1 MVPEGDKAGSDAVR
15 NAPEKIAA
23 NLARP
28 LLQVRARNRRFES
41 LGALDDQFDTKPRAH
56 SAHEGFVA
64 IGLVASNPMV
74 QMRGRNPESKPLA
87 KLKQRTS
94 ERHGIRAAGKSDQYR
109 CAPTHPRTRKGSLD
123 RDKYGLFSIPTHQ
136 GRD

>member
-1 MVPEGDKAGSDAVR
+1 MVPKGDKGGADAVR
-15 NAPEKIAA
+15 NAPKKIAA

-28 LLQVRARNRRFES
+28 LLQVRAGNRRVES
-41 LGALDDQFDTKPRAH
+41 LGAFDDQFDPKSRAH

-64 IGLVASNPMV
+64 IGLIASNPMV

-94 ERHGIRAAGKSDQYR
+94 ERNRVRAAGKSDQYR
-109 CAPTHPRTRKGSLD
+109 CAPTHARPRKRRLD
-123 RDKYGLFSIPTHQ
+123 RANYGLFSIPTHH